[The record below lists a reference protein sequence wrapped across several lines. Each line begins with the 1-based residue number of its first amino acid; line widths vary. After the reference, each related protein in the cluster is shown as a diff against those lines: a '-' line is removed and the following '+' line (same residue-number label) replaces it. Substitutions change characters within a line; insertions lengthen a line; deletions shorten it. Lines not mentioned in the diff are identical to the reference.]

1 METTERLL
9 RAVLR
14 LHLLPALRCWEL
26 ECFPKRM
33 LQLQRMGGL
42 CPLSWFIEG
51 GAEAPGWS
59 LVMPCERPNLCCPT
73 GLPRVSSLTTGITC
87 VFTEIVL

>member
-26 ECFPKRM
+26 EMFSKTNAAAAADGRA
-33 LQLQRMGGL
+33 
-42 CPLSWFIEG
+42 LS
-51 GAEAPGWS
+51 A
-59 LVMPCERPNLCCPT
+59 VM
-73 GLPRVSSLTTGITC
+73 VH
-87 VFTEIVL
+87 